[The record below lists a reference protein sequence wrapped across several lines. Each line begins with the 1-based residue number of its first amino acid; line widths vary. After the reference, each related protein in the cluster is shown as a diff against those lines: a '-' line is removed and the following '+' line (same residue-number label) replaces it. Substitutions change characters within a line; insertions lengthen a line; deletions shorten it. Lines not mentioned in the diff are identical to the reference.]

1 MILRSLLVIATPYAF
16 HWGDIG
22 CWLFF
27 FFDECGH
34 DLLCNKQFPPIFPPR
49 TTCTQ
54 VRWLRLW
61 RVTLWDI
68 PLFPLPTM
76 VYTCVCCSV
85 LQFVAVWRVASWW
98 RVTAWNIPLCPLQ
111 TMEYTHALQCVATR
125 CNVLQCVAVC
135 CSVLQCVAANCVAMC
150 CSVLCCRVVKIRTH
164 GHPCVPPPDY
174 GIHTCVVVW
183 GNTLQCVA
191 VCCSV
196 LQCSILQCGEDS
208 HYGTSLCALS
218 QLWYTHV
225 CCSMLQ
231 CAVRCCVLQCVAV
244 CVAV

>member
-54 VRWLRLW
+54 VRWLRWW

-85 LQFVAVWRVASWW
+85 LQ
-98 RVTAWNIPLCPLQ
+98 
-111 TMEYTHALQCVATR
+111 
-125 CNVLQCVAVC
+125 CVAVC
-135 CSVLQCVAANCVAMC
+135 CSVAC
-150 CSVLCCRVVKIRTH
+150 CIVVKSH
-164 GHPCVPPPDY
+164 SLEHPFVPPPDY
-174 GIHTCVVVW
+174 GIHTCVAVCCDA
-183 GNTLQCVA
+183 LQCVA
-191 VCCSV
+191 V
-196 LQCSILQCGEDS
+196 
-208 HYGTSLCALS
+208 Y
-218 QLWYTHV
+218 
-225 CCSMLQ
+225 
-231 CAVRCCVLQCVAV
+231 CVAV
-244 CVAV
+244 WWRSAPMVIPVCPLPTMGYTRVL